1 MTDRLST
8 LYMGVLL
15 GWVLFCGFGLVARPD
30 QAAIAGLILGL
41 GLTLGLRRN
50 IAIGGAM
57 AVLEPIGVVLPL
69 LALRHMAL
77 AVCPDLAPWL
87 GQWRAWELAA
97 LVLLYPVFLA
107 ASMGVWRAEPYR
119 LGYHPVPVALMV
131 LGLCLYALAMPNPF
145 LALLAVAAQAQ
156 WVLRAGSSNWFD
168 HILHVLVV
176 PVALFTLLGRLW

>member
-15 GWVLFCGFGLVARPD
+15 GWVLFCGIGVVARPD

-87 GQWRAWELAA
+87 GQ
-97 LVLLYPVFLA
+97 
-107 ASMGVWRAEPYR
+107 
-119 LGYHPVPVALMV
+119 
-131 LGLCLYALAMPNPF
+131 
-145 LALLAVAAQAQ
+145 
-156 WVLRAGSSNWFD
+156 
-168 HILHVLVV
+168 
-176 PVALFTLLGRLW
+176 